1 MMTTDAQTTLALD
14 IGLDRALAFDAGG
27 SVRYLVADLA
37 ASGTVDG
44 PKAPPPVNLALAI
57 DVSSSMEGDKIV
69 AARDT
74 ALAVARALT
83 PRDRLTIVTFSHLT
97 ELLLDGCPM
106 DSEGHEAAQRAI
118 SRLEAHGNTNL
129 WDGWLLAG
137 ERVALA
143 MSRDPKAT
151 HRVLLLS
158 DGQANAGVVDP
169 DELAQHA
176 AGALARGIITSA
188 VGIGDGYDEH
198 VLGSM
203 AESGGGRLHDA
214 EHTHEIG
221 EVVLGEL
228 REGRAALVERAT
240 LRVVIP
246 ANVRAEVVGAWAHTV
261 LPGAIDVAVGS
272 FLPTTTKRVV
282 LRLHC
287 PSGKARTRFT
297 LSATAHG
304 MLPGGAGTVEAD
316 PSEAELRFAVGRDNT
331 AQVRDIERSV
341 AAFRAWQADAM
352 KRTVDL
358 NREGNR
364 RGAKHYLSRELRWME
379 SYARGLP
386 GSEPLI
392 AELVL
397 LMQQADEELDPR
409 LRKELRMGSMGRMLA
424 SADLRVMPRASVREM
439 LEKNL
444 KP

>member
-1 MMTTDAQTTLALD
+1 MTTNAQTTLALD
-14 IGLDRALAFDAGG
+14 IGLDRSLAFDAGG

-57 DVSSSMEGDKIV
+57 DVSGSMEGDKIA

-83 PRDRLTIVTFSHLT
+83 PRDRLTIVTFSHVT
-97 ELLLDGCPM
+97 QLLLDACPM
-106 DSEGHEAAQRAI
+106 DAEGHNAAQRAI
-118 SRLEAHGNTNL
+118 TRLEADGNTNL

-137 ERVALA
+137 ERVAQA

-158 DGQANAGVVDP
+158 DGQTNTGLTDP
-169 DELAQHA
+169 TQLAQHA

-203 AESGGGRLHDA
+203 AEAGSGRLHDA

-240 LRVVIP
+240 VRVVIP

-261 LPGAIDVAVGS
+261 LPGAIDIAVGS
-272 FLPTTTKRVV
+272 FLPRTTKRVV

-287 PSGKARTRFT
+287 PSGKARSHIT

-304 MLPGGAGTVEAD
+304 MLPGGAGSVEAD
-316 PSEAELRFAVGRDNT
+316 PSETELRFAVGRDNT
-331 AQVRDIERSV
+331 AQPRDIERSV

-379 SYARGLP
+379 PYARDLP
-386 GSEPLI
+386 GSAPLI
-392 AELVL
+392 SELVL
-397 LMQQADEELDPR
+397 LMHQAEDELDPR
-409 LRKELRMGSMGRMLA
+409 LRKELRMGSMMRAHFSL
-424 SADLRVMPRASVREM
+424 DLRSAPRPSLREM
-439 LEKNL
+439 LEEKA